1 MRIYQKHTAAHVGCA
16 SLIRMA
22 TPYFDRMVKISAST
36 YGATIAAAPDSP
48 GRANKLRSYPISRR
62 SRRR

>member
-22 TPYFDRMVKISAST
+22 TPYFDRMETSAST